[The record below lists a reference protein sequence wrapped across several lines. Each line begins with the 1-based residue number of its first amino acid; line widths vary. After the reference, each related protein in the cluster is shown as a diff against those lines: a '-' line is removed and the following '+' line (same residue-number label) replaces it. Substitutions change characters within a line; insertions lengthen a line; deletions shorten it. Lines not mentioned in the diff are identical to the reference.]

1 MKINWLLIKNT
12 MLAGFTIFLVGF
24 TNKRFDA
31 RRPERVNITFE
42 GESKLFMTDSMVNKL
57 LIQKN
62 RNVSSFSYS
71 EVDLNGIEHRLK
83 NNPYVRD
90 AQVYLTV
97 NRTLE
102 VEVTQKTP
110 IARVSANKAFYLDE
124 AGEKMPL
131 SPNFSARVILIDGV
145 MDKENEKELYA
156 LVREINN
163 DSFLKQIFIGVRCL
177 GNNRFLLIPRKYDYE
192 VYFGGAVDIKQK
204 LKNYKAFFQYA
215 EIKNLHDQY
224 EKINLQFKNQIV
236 CTKKIK
242 P

>member
-12 MLAGFTIFLVGF
+12 VLAGFTIFLVSF

-31 RRPERVNITFE
+31 RRPERVNIVFE
-42 GESKLFMTDSMVNKL
+42 GESKFFMTDSMVNKL

-62 RNVSSFSYS
+62 RNASTFSYS
-71 EVDLNGIEHRLK
+71 EVDLNGIEHRIK
-83 NNPYVRD
+83 SNPYVRD

-102 VEVTQKTP
+102 VVVTQKTP
-110 IARVSANKAFYLDE
+110 IARVSADRPFYLDE
-124 AGEKMPL
+124 AGDKMPL
-131 SPNFSARVILIDGV
+131 SPNFSARVILIDG
-145 MDKENEKELYA
+145 MIDKKNGKGLYEI
-156 LVREINN
+156 VQEINR
-163 DSFLKQIFIGVRCL
+163 DAFLKQIFIGVRCL
-177 GNNRFLLIPRKYDYE
+177 ENGRFVLVPRKFDYE
-192 VYFGGAVDIKQK
+192 VYFGDAVDIKQK
-204 LKNYKAFFQYA
+204 LKNYKAFFQYSDV
-215 EIKNLHDQY
+215 KNLHEQY

>member
-12 MLAGFTIFLVGF
+12 ILGGFTIFLVGF

-31 RRPERVNITFE
+31 RKPERINIVFE
-42 GESKLFMTDSMVNKL
+42 GKSKQFMTDSMVNKL

-90 AQVYLTV
+90 AQVYMTI
-97 NRTLE
+97 NKTIE

-110 IARVSANKAFYLDE
+110 IARVTADRAFYLDE
-124 AGEKMPL
+124 AGNKMPL
-131 SPNFSARVILIDGV
+131 SPNFSARVILIDG
-145 MDKENEKELYA
+145 MIDKKNREGAYA

-163 DSFLKQIFIGVRCL
+163 DPFLKQIFIGVQCME
-177 GNNRFLLIPRKYDYE
+177 NKRFSLIPRKFDYE
-192 VYFGGAVDIKQK
+192 VYFGGAVDVKQK
-204 LKNYKAFFQYA
+204 LKNYKTFFQYA
-215 EIKNLHDQY
+215 EMKNLHNQY

-242 P
+242 S

>member
-12 MLAGFTIFLVGF
+12 LLVSFTIFLVGF

-31 RRPERVNITFE
+31 RRPERINIVFE

-62 RNVSSFSYS
+62 RNVSSFSSS

-83 NNPYVRD
+83 SNPYVRD

-110 IARVSANKAFYLDE
+110 IARISTDNPFYMDE
-124 AGEKMPL
+124 AGNKMPL
-131 SPNFSARVILIDGV
+131 SPSYSARVILVEGKRDDTDSSG
-145 MDKENEKELYA
+145 LYKI
-156 LVREINN
+156 VEEINN
-163 DSFLKQIFIGVRCL
+163 DVFLKQIFIGIRCL
-177 GNNRFLLIPRKYDYE
+177 KNGRFVLIPRKFDYE
-192 VYFGGAVDIKQK
+192 VYFGDAVDVKQK
-204 LKNYKAFFQYA
+204 LKNYKTFFQYS
-215 EIKNLHDQY
+215 EGKKLHNQY

-242 P
+242 S